1 MAVDPNALP
10 PYMRQ
15 VLQDSGI
22 PNIKLDPSERITIQI
37 APDEP
42 APVPITTVP
51 FAAQQQ
57 QQPVSTSP
65 MQGQPYQEGDL
76 VGYGGDDMPP
86 ASDNSTYIPQPKPQP
101 KAEPVPVE
109 STGTADIN
117 KAIEDLTNAVLTGQI
132 SKQEYEIR
140 KQEIILRQQFDIER
154 ERLRAKTALEK
165 KQIDENIAKYQANA
179 LREAEVAKALTLVA
193 YKANRPDAELVG
205 QFMSPMSGLSS
216 LYKAVGPVQGTNIQL
231 PRGN

>member
-1 MAVDPNALP
+1 
-10 PYMRQ
+10 
-15 VLQDSGI
+15 
-22 PNIKLDPSERITIQI
+22 
-37 APDEP
+37 
-42 APVPITTVP
+42 
-51 FAAQQQ
+51 
-57 QQPVSTSP
+57 
-65 MQGQPYQEGDL
+65 
-76 VGYGGDDMPP
+76 MPP
-86 ASDNSTYIPQPKPQP
+86 APATSTYIPQPQPQP
-101 KAEPVPVE
+101 KPEPVPVE
-109 STGTADIN
+109 ATGTADIN
-117 KAIEDLTNAVLTGQI
+117 KAIEDLTNAVLSGQI

-154 ERLRAKTALEK
+154 EKLRAQTALEK